1 MFSWLKKHGLR
12 ICLRGRLLRTSVGL
26 AGPSPICV
34 RQGCLVS
41 VNNLL
46 SFLALARFEVE
57 SAFLRPLGKCK
68 TMSRFAKVAI

>member
-1 MFSWLKKHGLR
+1 
-12 ICLRGRLLRTSVGL
+12 L

-46 SFLALARFEVE
+46 CFLALARFEVE
-57 SAFLRPLGKCK
+57 SAFLRPFGKCK